1 MLNFFNSKKIS
12 IAITGGM
19 LSTLA
24 ISTAALAQVE
34 RRLDVTPKT
43 CSVSHSRIG
52 DEPVRCQ
59 QYWVTYNP
67 EDKSYGHHFLFNRS
81 GSDRI
86 LLFSPEHWG
95 DGESRD
101 FEITGMML
109 VYDDERVFDEGSGRC
124 QANTYGLHCSFYSFK
139 LKGLLSVNIQF

>member
-1 MLNFFNSKKIS
+1 MLNFFNSKKNL

-34 RRLDVTPKT
+34 KRLDVIPKN

-52 DEPVRCQ
+52 EKPIKCER
-59 QYWVTYNP
+59 YLVTFNP
-67 EDKSYGHHFLFNRS
+67 EDKSYGHHFAFSRS
-81 GSDRI
+81 GNDRI
-86 LLFSPEHWG
+86 LLFSPKHWG
-95 DGESRD
+95 QTKSRD
-101 FEITGMML
+101 FEITGMILM
-109 VYDDERVFDEGSGRC
+109 YEDEKVFDEGSGRC

-139 LKGLLSVNIQF
+139 LEGLLSIDIQF

>member
-67 EDKSYGHHFLFNRS
+67 EDINNNELN
-81 GSDRI
+81 I
-86 LLFSPEHWG
+86 WV
-95 DGESRD
+95 
-101 FEITGMML
+101 L
-109 VYDDERVFDEGSGRC
+109 VY
-124 QANTYGLHCSFYSFK
+124 
-139 LKGLLSVNIQF
+139 